1 MKIRGIGRL
10 GRVVRGVRHLF
21 VPRAIILLYHR
32 VTEVASDPQ
41 LLCVSPAHFAQHLA
55 ILRKF
60 GRPTRLSLLDEAL
73 RRGNGGRSAM
83 VVTFDDGYAD
93 NLCNAKPL
101 LQRHEFP
108 ATVFMTTDVL
118 GSPKE
123 FWQDDLERLCLH
135 PGVLPETLRL
145 TINRKSFECALG
157 EASHYSEHDYQR
169 HRAWNVTQKYNPTLR
184 HHLYRSLVEML
195 QPLPTGERRTLVDD
209 LLKWA
214 GISTTGRSTHRG
226 LSPEELIQLEDG
238 GIIDVG
244 SHTVSHPTLSALPVA
259 AQVDEI
265 SRSKAHLERILAHP
279 ITGFAYP
286 YGKRSD
292 YTEATIAAVRAAG
305 FQYACSNFCGIVHS
319 NTERWQLPRFLV
331 RDWDGEE
338 FAARLSGWLSD
349 S

>member
-1 MKIRGIGRL
+1 VKIRGIGRL
-10 GRVVRGVRHLF
+10 RRVVRGVRNLF

-55 ILRKF
+55 IVRKY
-60 GRPTRLSLLDEAL
+60 GNPTRLSLLDEAL
-73 RRGNGGRSAM
+73 RRGHDGRSAI

-101 LQRHEFP
+101 LRRHEMP
-108 ATVFMTTDVL
+108 ATVFMTTDIL

-123 FWQDDLERLCLH
+123 FWHDDLERLCLH

-145 TINRKSFECALG
+145 TVNGKTFDYELG
-157 EASHYSEHDYQR
+157 EASHYSEHAYR
-169 HRAWNVTQKYNPTLR
+169 SNRTWNVSQKSTPTLR
-184 HHLYRSLVEML
+184 HQLYRSLVEML
-195 QPLPTGERRTLVDD
+195 QPLPTGERRTVVDD

-214 GISTTGRSTHRG
+214 GIGTTGRSTHRG
-226 LSPEELIQLEDG
+226 LSPEELVQLEDG

-244 SHTVSHPTLSALPVA
+244 SHTVSHPTLSALPVT

-265 SRSKAHLERILAHP
+265 SRSKAHLERILGHP
-279 ITGFAYP
+279 ITAFAYP

-292 YTEATIAAVRAAG
+292 YTEATVAAVRAAG
-305 FQYACSNFCGIVHS
+305 FQFACSNFAGIVHS
-319 NTERWQLPRFLV
+319 NTERWQLPRFIV

-338 FAARLSGWLSD
+338 FAARLSSWLGD

>member
-1 MKIRGIGRL
+1 VKN
-10 GRVVRGVRHLF
+10 LF

-55 ILRKF
+55 IVRKC
-60 GRPTRLSLLDEAL
+60 GNPTRLNLLDEAL
-73 RRGNGGRSAM
+73 RRGKGGRSAM
-83 VVTFDDGYAD
+83 IVTFDDGYSD

-101 LQRHEFP
+101 LQRHEIP
-108 ATVFMTTDVL
+108 ATVFMTTDIL

-123 FWQDDLERLCLH
+123 FWQDDLERICLH

-145 TINRKSFECALG
+145 TINGKTVEYELG
-157 EASHYSEHDYQR
+157 QASHYNEDTFR
-169 HRAWNVTQKYNPTLR
+169 CHRAWNVSQKCNPTLR
-184 HHLYRSLVEML
+184 HQLYRSLIEIL
-195 QPLPTGERRTLVDD
+195 QPLPTGERRTVVDD

-214 GISTTGRSTHRG
+214 GIGTTGRSSHRG

-238 GIIDVG
+238 GLIDIG

-265 SRSKAHLERILAHP
+265 SQSKAHLESILGHP

-292 YTEATIAAVRAAG
+292 YTEATVAAVRAAG
-305 FQYACSNFCGIVHS
+305 FQCACSNFAGIVQS
-319 NTERWQLPRFLV
+319 NTERWQLPRFIV
-331 RDWDGEE
+331 RDWGGEE
-338 FAARLSGWLSD
+338 FAARLSNWLND
-349 S
+349 